1 MRYLKIFLKI
11 LKYIFAVIIAIILF
25 ITFYLLVV
33 TRVSPPEVEEI
44 TLESLVEVD
53 GVRMLGNNWLQKNEF
68 GLWEMYVEGEA
79 YERGRI
85 TGKLAKDL
93 VRYQEEVFVGQITR
107 VIPSRIYLHFLRIMI
122 GYFNRNLD
130 KHIPEEYLREVYGI
144 SKSASDEFNF
154 IGRPYTR
161 MLNYHAAHDIGHALL
176 DYELVEDIDL
186 QLGCTSFSAW
196 GNKTADDKMLSGRN
210 FDFNFGDEFAE
221 NVIVKFVKPGNG
233 IPFGFITWGGM
244 IGVVSGMNMEGL
256 SVTINAG
263 KSHLPTSSSTPVT
276 IVARDILQY
285 ASNIEEAYVIAE
297 KHQVFVSESFLI
309 TSANDNMSVIIEKS
323 PKETGLV
330 MPDTTFILCT
340 NHFQSEPFADD
351 ENNLQHKEETATA
364 YRFERLEELI
374 EQKGELSVYDV
385 SDILRNFKGLSG
397 KDIGLG
403 NEKTINQFIAHHA
416 IIFKPDDKKF
426 MVSTRPYINGP
437 FVEYDMKKVFDG
449 EKENI
454 SRKRI
459 PKDTFLLSERF
470 ELFKEYQRLYDKI
483 NRLIA
488 ENEALSNDTISYFIT
503 TNENFFKTYKLVG
516 NYYKSQGDCESA
528 IKYYEIGLNK
538 EIDNFAF
545 KRAIKRQIEKCENR

>member
-1 MRYLKIFLKI
+1 MKLFIKI
-11 LKYIFAVIIAIILF
+11 LKYTVTAFIAIILF
-25 ITFYLLVV
+25 IAFYLLIV
-33 TRVSPPEVEEI
+33 TRVSPPDVEDI
-44 TLESLVEVD
+44 TLEKVVKVD
-53 GVRMLGNNWLQKNEF
+53 DVRMLGNNWLQKNEF

-79 YERGRI
+79 YERGRVS
-85 TGKLAKDL
+85 GELAKDL
-93 VRYQEEVFVGQITR
+93 VRYQEEVFVDQITR
-107 VIPSRIYLHFLRIMI
+107 VIPSRIYLHFLRVMI

-130 KHIPEEYLREVYGI
+130 KHIPEEYLKEIYGI

-196 GNKTADDKMLSGRN
+196 GSKTADGKMLSGRN

-221 NVIVKFVKPGNG
+221 NVIVKFIKPEKG

-285 ASNIEEAYVIAE
+285 ASNIEEAYAIAE

-330 MPDTTFILCT
+330 ATDTTYILCT
-340 NHFQSEPFADD
+340 NHFQSETFADD
-351 ENNLQHKEETATA
+351 EINLTHIEETATG
-364 YRFERLEELI
+364 YRFRRLKELVD
-374 EQKGELSVYDV
+374 QAGELTKYDV
-385 SDILRNFKGLSG
+385 AAILRDYKGLSG
-397 KDIGLG
+397 ECIGIG
-403 NEKTINQFIAHHA
+403 NEKSINQFIAHHA
-416 IIFKPDDKKF
+416 IIFKPDDRKF
-426 MVSTRPYINGP
+426 LVSTRPYTVGP
-437 FVEYDMKKVFDG
+437 FIEYDMNKVFDG
-449 EKENI
+449 ERVNI

-459 PKDTFLLSERF
+459 PKDTFLLTDDYIDFQEYER
-470 ELFKEYQRLYDKI
+470 LFDKI
-483 NRLIA
+483 NVSIN
-488 ENEALSNDTISYFIT
+488 ENKTICDDTLAYFIS

-516 NYYKSQGDCESA
+516 NYYKSQGDCKSA

-545 KRAIKRQIEKCENR
+545 KRAIKRHIEECEN